1 MPSGRIAF
9 TFTGA
14 PPPRQTSHADWAP
27 TAKMA
32 MRRSRSIVVDMTELK
47 KKEEVRG
54 KTDSL
59 ETVTTEWKGELYR

>member
-1 MPSGRIAF
+1 
-9 TFTGA
+9 
-14 PPPRQTSHADWAP
+14 
-27 TAKMA
+27 MA